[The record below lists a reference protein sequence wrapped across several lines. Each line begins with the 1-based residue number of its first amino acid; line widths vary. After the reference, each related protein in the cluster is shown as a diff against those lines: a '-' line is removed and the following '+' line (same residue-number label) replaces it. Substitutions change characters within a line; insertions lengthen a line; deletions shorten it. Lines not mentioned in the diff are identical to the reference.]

1 SAPAERRHTATIQP
15 SPSHFPFPQ
24 AGFHSLWSPRIY
36 GFSPPPSPNPSR
48 GEPLRA
54 LRAVRVRVE
63 RKGIRRAA
71 RQTIAS
77 GTFRWPAAP
86 VQAAPLR
93 ERTQRL
99 VAHPAFAVRPTPAD
113 FPVWGR
119 WRFEPE
125 LQQTSLFLLRRLR
138 RRRRTAR
145 IPQPTWHDLVPG
157 ATAQARRVQP
167 AAAYQCHQW

>member
-1 SAPAERRHTATIQP
+1 IA
-15 SPSHFPFPQ
+15 
-24 AGFHSLWSPRIY
+24 FHSAWAHSLLAPRTYRI
-36 GFSPPPSPNPSR
+36 SRPLVSKPSR

-54 LRAVRVRVE
+54 LRAVRVRGE

-77 GTFRWPAAP
+77 GAFRWPAAP
-86 VQAAPLR
+86 IQAAPLR
-93 ERTQRL
+93 EPAQRL

-119 WRFEPE
+119 WRFQPK

-138 RRRRTAR
+138 HRRRTAA
-145 IPQPTWHDLVPG
+145 IPQQTWHDLVPG

-167 AAAYQCHQW
+167 AAAYQCHQWRQSY